1 MSNDDNTNPIL
12 YENHRRIIGN
22 NYMKK
27 LCENDDAKLK
37 GEPTI
42 FSLEELGRMLICQ

>member
-1 MSNDDNTNPIL
+1 
-12 YENHRRIIGN
+12 
-22 NYMKK
+22 MKK
-27 LCENDDAKLK
+27 LCEKDDDAKLK